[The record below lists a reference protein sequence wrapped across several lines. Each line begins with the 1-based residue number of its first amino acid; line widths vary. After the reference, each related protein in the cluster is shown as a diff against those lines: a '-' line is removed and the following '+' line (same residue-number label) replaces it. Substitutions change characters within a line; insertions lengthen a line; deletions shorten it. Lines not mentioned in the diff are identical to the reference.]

1 MRNWLLALS
10 ILFIGQAFAQA
21 PAFPFPQH
29 TTYTAGS
36 IKPNVVTQSG
46 MDKVVKQFYNKWK
59 TRYLHSGCEPG
70 HYYVYYNFEGGADP
84 ANAICVSEGQGYGMM
99 ITAYMAG
106 YDPNAKNYF
115 DGLYYYYKAHP
126 SIINPTLMAWQQ
138 ITGCENVD
146 GADAATDG
154 DLDIAYALLLAHA
167 QWGSDGAIDYLNEAI
182 NLIDA
187 IYTSEI
193 NNNNQT
199 VKLGDWVSGS
209 VSPMSYSTR
218 SSDFMPDHFKSFYAA
233 TGDNHWLLTSD
244 RCYTITD
251 AIQTNYSTTT
261 GLMPDFIRHTNT
273 APDPAAPNFLE
284 STNDGDYY
292 YNACR
297 FPWRLATDYLITGDT
312 RAYDALA
319 PINSWIKIKTSSLP
333 ANIKSGYDIETGNML
348 AGANYNDLAF
358 QAPFAVSAMI
368 DGSNQAWLNSL
379 WNYMKTVNINRDGYY
394 GNSIKLLSLIV
405 ISSNWWA
412 PDDALFRASAP
423 AINSAISIYPNPA
436 SETLLHIQ
444 LTNNDITDA
453 QYAVFGLDGR
463 KTSVNGTFDAASTTI
478 DIADLPS
485 GTYLIV
491 INTISGVYSKTFVK
505 I

>member
-1 MRNWLLALS
+1 MRNWLIGLS

-115 DGLYYYYKAHP
+115 DGLYYYYKSHP

-167 QWGSDGAIDYLNEAI
+167 QWGSDGVIDYLNEAI
-182 NLIDA
+182 ALIDA

-199 VKLGDWVSGS
+199 IKLGDWVSGS

-218 SSDFMPDHFKSFYAA
+218 SSDFMPDHFKSFFAA
-233 TGDNHWLLTSD
+233 TGDNHWQQTSD

-273 APDPAAPNFLE
+273 VPDPAAPNFLE

-297 FPWRLATDYLITGDT
+297 FPWRIATDYLITGDT
-312 RAYDALA
+312 
-319 PINSWIKIKTSSLP
+319 
-333 ANIKSGYDIETGNML
+333 
-348 AGANYNDLAF
+348 
-358 QAPFAVSAMI
+358 MI

-412 PDDALFRASAP
+412 PDDALFRASEP
-423 AINSAISIYPNPA
+423 STNSDITIYPNPV
-436 SETLLHIQ
+436 SETLLHIN
-444 LTNNDITDA
+444 LPTNELA
-453 QYAVFGLDGR
+453 GGQYAVLGLDGR
-463 KTSVNGTFDAASTTI
+463 KTAVNGMFEGASTTI
-478 DIADLPS
+478 DIADLPP

-505 I
+505 L